1 MVKSSFFNATSFPLR
16 SISLPSRLRP
26 NSHKIEAELNKVNA
40 CEKSFLLAPPQLETV
55 KEGLVQLAGLYN
67 CVEDFI
73 NSPSNQQALC
83 QQREKLIDE
92 AVDASVA
99 FLDTCDAARD
109 LLSKLKEYVQDI
121 QLALRRGQYSRIE
134 SKVSAYLFFKKK
146 MKKDFSKCLRPLKHM
161 ERKMQSSPALL
172 DFDDHDMLMVVKVLR
187 EVKMITIS
195 IFQSLVL
202 SLTVPEKKVK
212 LGGWTLISKLIHTS
226 SFPLENDQ
234 RNNAN
239 EVERAHAALCSLL
252 EQFQGINGGEVDTQ
266 VAKTRSED
274 LEISI
279 EGLQVGLD
287 SMRRCLVQ
295 NRVSL
300 LNILTN

>member
-1 MVKSSFFNATSFPLR
+1 MAKSSFLNASNCPLR
-16 SISLPSRLRP
+16 SISLPSRLHS
-26 NSHKIEAELNKVNA
+26 NSHKIEAELNKAKA
-40 CEKSFLLAPPQLETV
+40 CKKSFLLAPLQAKTV
-55 KEGLVQLAGLYN
+55 KDGLVRLAELYN

-73 NSPSNQQALC
+73 NSPSNQQALH
-83 QQREKLIDE
+83 QQREKLVDE
-92 AVDASVA
+92 ALDASVA

-109 LLSKLKEYVQDI
+109 FLSTLKEYIEDI

-134 SKVSAYLFFKKK
+134 SKVSAYLCFTKK
-146 MKKDFSKCLRPLKHM
+146 MKKDFSKCLRPLKYM

-172 DFDDHDMLMVVKVLR
+172 DFDDHDMLMVVKVLG

-195 IFQSLVL
+195 VFRCLVL

-212 LGGWTLISKLIHTS
+212 LGGWSLIAKLIHTA

-239 EVERAHAALCSLL
+239 EVESAHDALCSLL
-252 EQFQGINGGEVDTQ
+252 EQFQGINAGEVDAQ
-266 VAKTRSED
+266 VAKTK
-274 LEISI
+274 LEALEMSI

-287 SMRRCLVQ
+287 SMRRCLLQ